1 MHHLHY
7 IIIRYLFRS
16 YPNGL
21 VVFST
26 IFKLSLNFAIR
37 SSWYKSVNSRS
48 KARWLSEEA
57 LQIVEERREAKG
69 KGGSERYAQLN
80 AEFQRIAT
88 RDKKTFLNEQCKETK
103 TLEWERL
110 KNSSRKLERSRE
122 YFIQG

>member
-37 SSWYKSVNSRS
+37 SSWSKSVNSRS

-88 RDKKTFLNEQCKETK
+88 RDKKTFLNE
-103 TLEWERL
+103 
-110 KNSSRKLERSRE
+110 
-122 YFIQG
+122 

>member
-16 YPNGL
+16 YLNGL

-37 SSWYKSVNSRS
+37 SSWSESVDSRF
-48 KARWLSEEA
+48 KARWHSEEA
-57 LQIVEERREAKG
+57 LQIVEERRKAKN

-80 AEFQRIAT
+80 EEFQRIAT
-88 RDKKTFLNEQCKETK
+88 RDKNFLNEQCKETK
-103 TLEWERL
+103 TLE
-110 KNSSRKLERSRE
+110 
-122 YFIQG
+122 